1 MAQVAK
7 RKARVAAAGQVK
19 RKSGAS
25 VANSD
30 AASKLASAIE
40 DHMTDLGLSEDEKNE
55 RVARFTVRV
64 NSALARRAKS

>member
-7 RKARVAAAGQVK
+7 SKARVAGGRQVK
-19 RKSGAS
+19 RKSGAGVS
-25 VANSD
+25 PSK